1 MSRICAVVAAG
12 SPEAMA
18 SAARSAMSLGA
29 DMVELRLDHL
39 ASNGGPPT
47 PADITSAIAAVGAAG
62 VPLADRGVLS
72 LRAGRDGGAYGGDE
86 ASRQELLH
94 AVAGARAAW
103 VDLEGWL
110 PRDLVWALSA
120 KARAAGS
127 MVLVSW
133 HVVGPEDPVA
143 TVEQACT
150 VAKDSR
156 ADAVKLVVPV
166 EGRADLDDWLGLSEG
181 LSEEGVPHVLLPS
194 GRLSRVGRLL
204 APLTETE
211 WVYAEPGTGASAT
224 LGPLGLPIAID
235 LADAWRQSGMRPS
248 LDAPAAVP
256 PPMTPGDHGQDWTLL
271 AILGDPV
278 AHTMSP
284 VLHHTA
290 MVVLG
295 MRGAYLPLRTP
306 LGTVDASLVELE
318 HAGARGCNVTVP
330 LKVEAAHAVDQLGD
344 AARLSGAVNTVVL
357 EGPGGDR
364 LGENTDAHGV
374 RRSAEELLGTAGSG
388 RTALILGTGGAAR
401 GAVVG
406 LAGWGARVLVAGR
419 DGAKAEAMAG
429 ALDGMVEVVKAT
441 DLDGLSGTVDLLVQ
455 CTSQGMHGVPPS
467 GLLVPVVVMEAVD
480 AKAVLDLVYSPDGT
494 EVVRHARTLGLPA
507 AGGERVL
514 LHQAAAGFELWTGRK
529 APLEAMEAA
538 VGAARGPVMPG
549 SGPGASPQ

>member
-1 MSRICAVVAAG
+1 
-12 SPEAMA
+12 
-18 SAARSAMSLGA
+18 
-29 DMVELRLDHL
+29 MVELRLDHL
-39 ASNGGPPT
+39 ARDEGPPS
-47 PADITSAIAAVGAAG
+47 SAEIAAAISAVEAAG

-86 ASRQELLH
+86 AARQQLLH

-110 PRDLVWALSA
+110 PKETIWALSA
-120 KARAAGS
+120 MARAAGS

-133 HVVGPEDPVA
+133 HVIGPEDPVA
-143 TVEQACT
+143 TVEQACA
-150 VAKDSR
+150 VARDSR
-156 ADAVKLVVPV
+156 ADAVKIVVPV
-166 EGRADLDDWLGLSEG
+166 ESRADLDDWLGLSEG
-181 LSEEGVPHVLLPS
+181 LAREGVPHVLLPS

-211 WVYAEPGTGASAT
+211 WVYTEPGKEASAT
-224 LGPLGLPIAID
+224 LGPLGLPITVD

-248 LDAPAAVP
+248 LDAPSAVP
-256 PPMTPGDHGQDWTLL
+256 PPMTPGDHSQDWTLL

-290 MVVLG
+290 LAASG

-306 LGTVDASLVELE
+306 SGTVDASLVELE

-330 LKVEAAHAVDQLGD
+330 LKVEAAHAVDQLGE

-364 LGENTDAHGV
+364 LGENTDSHGV
-374 RRSAEELLGTAGSG
+374 RRSAEELLGPTGSG
-388 RTALILGTGGAAR
+388 RTTLVLGTGGAAR

-406 LAGWGARVLVAGR
+406 LAGWGARVLVTGR
-419 DGAKAEAMAG
+419 DGSKAEAMAG
-429 ALDGMVEVVKAT
+429 DLDGMAEAVRST
-441 DLDGLSGTVDLLVQ
+441 DLTALSGKVDLLVH

-480 AKAVLDLVYSPDGT
+480 ARAVLDLVYTRDGT
-494 EVVRHARTLGLPA
+494 ELVRHARALGLPA

-514 LHQAAAGFELWTGRK
+514 LHQAAAGFELWTGRR

-538 VGAARGPVMPG
+538 LGAARGPGLPA
-549 SGPGASPQ
+549 SGPGSSP